1 MVFGRTHRPAK
12 GVDVQL
18 YWRIFEDLKTIG
30 ETLHF
35 NDPGLRRNFLAWIVR
50 HARAIARA
58 EGYTPGDRR

>member
-1 MVFGRTHRPAK
+1 
-12 GVDVQL
+12 VDVQL

-50 HARAIARA
+50 HALAIARA
-58 EGYTPGDRR
+58 EGYTPGERR